1 MKRRKPK
8 PFTRENV
15 LTPDERKRLLDATNN
30 DYERLIVYGLLYTG
44 MRESEFLHMRKSW
57 VNFEEG
63 VISVP
68 LREECKICS
77 LCKKS
82 KTRKNKLI
90 KPADTW
96 QAKTKHAERPIP
108 IVPEVKDI
116 FLNYFKGHGSII
128 ETVWYRQNIW
138 STVVEL
144 GKRARIRHP
153 VFPHALRG
161 TFATI
166 LVEKGLEDSVTLKD
180 VMGWKSLAM
189 ATEYIKIGGTAMK
202 KRIDKIW

>member
-15 LTPDERKRLLDATNN
+15 LTIEERGRLLKACENEF
-30 DYERLIVYGLLYTG
+30 ERLIVYGLLYTG
-44 MRESEFLHMRKSW
+44 MRESEFLHMKRSW
-57 VNFEEG
+57 IDFDNG
-63 VISVP
+63 VINIP
-68 LREECKICS
+68 YREICKLCAS
-77 LCKKS
+77 CKKS
-82 KTRKNKLI
+82 KTRSGKLR
-90 KPADTW
+90 KPPDTW

-116 FLNYFKGHGSII
+116 FTNYFKVHSSII

-138 STVVEL
+138 RTVVDL
-144 GKRARIRHP
+144 RKRARIRHP
-153 VFPHALRG
+153 IFPHALRG

-166 LVEKGLEDSVTLKD
+166 LVEKGLEDAVTLKD
-180 VMGWKSLAM
+180 IMGWKKLDM
-189 ATEYIKIGGTAMK
+189 ATEYIKLGGSAMK